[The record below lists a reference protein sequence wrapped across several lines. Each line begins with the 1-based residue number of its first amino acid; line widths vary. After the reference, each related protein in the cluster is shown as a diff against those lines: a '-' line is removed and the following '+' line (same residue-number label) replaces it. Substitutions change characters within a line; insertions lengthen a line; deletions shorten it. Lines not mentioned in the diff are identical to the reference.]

1 MEYTSLG
8 PTNHMVPKIGFGT
21 ARYRGNPGVLGRAI
35 QLGANLID
43 TAESYNAFGNEP
55 GVAERIVGRELKA
68 VARPAF
74 VATKISANNL
84 RYDDVIE
91 HAYASRER
99 LQVETINLYQI
110 HSPSLTVPLT
120 ETMRAMEQLV
130 DDGVIQH
137 VGVSNFNVE
146 LMESARRALISYP
159 LASNQLE
166 YSMLH
171 RAIEADALPYC
182 QAHDITVIAYAPLAL
197 GQFQSGRGSDV
208 ISQVATSTGKTAA
221 QVMLRWL
228 LDHERVIVIPKT
240 ERPERVA
247 ELCGASGWTLD
258 PHDRTMLDAINP

>member
-91 HAYASRER
+91 HAAQPLSSNFGRLDVFPPNDIAVGR
-99 LQVETINLYQI
+99 LQYRIGSRRRFLAKSQE
-110 HSPSLTVPLT
+110 
-120 ETMRAMEQLV
+120 R
-130 DDGVIQH
+130 QH
-137 VGVSNFNVE
+137 F
-146 LMESARRALISYP
+146 LIFRTW
-159 LASNQLE
+159 A
-166 YSMLH
+166 
-171 RAIEADALPYC
+171 
-182 QAHDITVIAYAPLAL
+182 DIT
-197 GQFQSGRGSDV
+197 
-208 ISQVATSTGKTAA
+208 
-221 QVMLRWL
+221 
-228 LDHERVIVIPKT
+228 
-240 ERPERVA
+240 
-247 ELCGASGWTLD
+247 
-258 PHDRTMLDAINP
+258 